1 MRHWLDRHHRADFSS
16 HLPCGRR
23 RPRRTIK
30 CPPDV
35 FQPTPPVREVTIGLI
50 PAAEAGEF
58 QSTPPVRKV
67 TTLRDVNQVMYVI
80 SIHTSRAG
88 GDSNYYQKFSSHFI
102 HHQQFSSHLLLPLS
116 KFLKINNYP
125 HRILPHFQTS
135 SSANPPEFSCSLPI
149 RTYHKISV
157 SSTAIPRSTPTC
169 STFVL

>member
-35 FQPTPPVREVTIGLI
+35 FQPTPPVREVTRNLNH
-50 PAAEAGEF
+50 
-58 QSTPPVRKV
+58 VL
-67 TTLRDVNQVMYVI
+67 TLLTI

>member
-35 FQPTPPVREVTIGLI
+35 FQPTPPVREVT
-50 PAAEAGEF
+50 
-58 QSTPPVRKV
+58 R
-67 TTLRDVNQVMYVI
+67 RDLEMLKTYQI

-116 KFLKINNYP
+116 KFLKINNHL

>member
-35 FQPTPPVREVTIGLI
+35 FQPTPPVREVTLV
-50 PAAEAGEF
+50 PLCAFQAG
-58 QSTPPVRKV
+58 Q
-67 TTLRDVNQVMYVI
+67 I

-116 KFLKINNYP
+116 KFLKINNHP